1 MGSIAG
7 YSEFASMSD
16 LATAHSPIV
25 IDRVERSRG
34 DGDAVRLRLGGHRL
48 AVAAGP
54 ELDALLVVQVHGRRH
69 RFAASKTKHG
79 DTSPGSW
86 EASFTV
92 PDWAVPVEYGQASLW
107 VGEAAVPVPPVGTRI
122 RVPEP
127 ALTAAAYEPAGAAQL
142 DAAAQGVAAA
152 QLDVAAQGVAAAAA
166 EAGRAGP
173 LADALLRE
181 TVSALHAELQQ
192 RSGREAALDGALE
205 RARAELVART
215 ASQAELEA
223 THGEL
228 RTELARLVEAV
239 AGQQAEFERRLNEA
253 RERSEAELAQA
264 RRDSDDA
271 RAELSQARDAAD
283 RARSKLAH
291 VRDESERARS
301 ELVQARDEAE
311 RARSEL
317 VQARDEADRARAE
330 LVGAR
335 EQEAGSVHTRQQLAA
350 VNERLAAA
358 VASDQMRAQEV
369 ASLREQLAATG
380 ISRDAAVAEAGGLRT
395 ELSRLGSELAVT
407 REQAGAGDSELGA
420 AQQLLADAR
429 ALTAQLRGEGRP

>member
-1 MGSIAG
+1 MT
-7 YSEFASMSD
+7 D

-25 IDRVERSRG
+25 IDRVDRSRG
-34 DGDAVRLRLGGHRL
+34 DGDAVRLRLGGQRL
-48 AVAAGP
+48 AVAAER

-69 RFAASKTKHG
+69 RFAASKIGDG

-92 PDWAVPVEYGQASLW
+92 PDWAVPVEHGQASLW
-107 VGEAAVPVPPVGTRI
+107 VGEASVPVPPVGTRI

-127 ALTAAAYEPAGAAQL
+127 ALTAAVSEPAGSAH
-142 DAAAQGVAAA
+142 AAAHSIT
-152 QLDVAAQGVAAAAA
+152 AAAA

-181 TVSALHAELQQ
+181 TVSALHTELEH
-192 RSGREAALDGALE
+192 RSSREAALDGALE

-215 ASQAELEA
+215 ASQTELEA

-239 AGQQAEFERRLNEA
+239 AGQQAEFERRLTEA

-264 RRDSDDA
+264 RGESDQA
-271 RAELSQARDAAD
+271 RAELSQAREEAD
-283 RARSKLAH
+283 RARSELAH
-291 VRDESERARS
+291 VRDEADRARS
-301 ELVQARDEAE
+301 ELSHVRE
-311 RARSEL
+311 
-317 VQARDEADRARAE
+317 EADRARAE
-330 LVGAR
+330 LAGAR
-335 EQEAGSVHTRQQLAA
+335 EQEVGIVHVRQQLAA

-358 VASDQMRAQEV
+358 VASDQMHAQEA
-369 ASLREQLAATG
+369 ASLREQLAVTG
-380 ISRDAAVAEAGGLRT
+380 ISRDAAVAEAGGLRA

-407 REQAGAGDSELGA
+407 REQAGAGDTELGA
-420 AQQLLADAR
+420 AQQLLEDAR
-429 ALTAQLRGEGRP
+429 ALTAQLQGQARP

>member
-1 MGSIAG
+1 
-7 YSEFASMSD
+7 MSD
-16 LATAHSPIV
+16 LPTAYSPIV

-34 DGDAVRLRLGGHRL
+34 DGDTVRLRLGGHRL
-48 AVAAGP
+48 AVAAEL
-54 ELDALLVVQVHGRRH
+54 ELDALLVVQAHGRRH
-69 RFAASKTKHG
+69 RFAASKTGHD

-86 EASFTV
+86 ESSFTV

-107 VGEAAVPVPPVGTRI
+107 VGEASVPVPPVGTRI

-127 ALTAAAYEPAGAAQL
+127 ALTAAAHAPAGAAQV
-142 DAAAQGVAAA
+142 DAEA
-152 QLDVAAQGVAAAAA
+152 DRVAAAAA

-215 ASQAELEA
+215 ASQTELEA

-239 AGQQAEFERRLNEA
+239 AGQQAEFELRLNEA

-264 RRDSDDA
+264 RGESDHA

-291 VRDESERARS
+291 VRDE
-301 ELVQARDEAE
+301 AE
-311 RARSEL
+311 RARAEL
-317 VQARDEADRARAE
+317 AQARAEADRARAE
-330 LVGAR
+330 LAGAR
-335 EQEAGSVHTRQQLAA
+335 QQEAGIVQTRQQLAA

-358 VASDQMRAQEV
+358 VASDQMRAQEA
-369 ASLREQLAATG
+369 ASLREQLAATS
-380 ISRDAAVAEAGGLRT
+380 ISRDAAVAEAGGLRA

-407 REQAGAGDSELGA
+407 REQAGDSELGA
-420 AQQLLADAR
+420 AQQLLQDAR
-429 ALTAQLRGEGRP
+429 ALTAQLRRKSGP